1 MDKRYQ
7 VFVSSTYE
15 DLRDERQEVM
25 QALLELDCIPAGMEL
40 FPAANE
46 DQWTLI
52 KKVID
57 DCDYYIVV
65 VGGRYGSLGPE
76 GISYTQ
82 MEYEYAV
89 SQNKPVI
96 GFLHKDPSSI
106 SAKKT
111 EKSPEGQIKLAEFR
125 NLVQQKMCKYW
136 LTPADLGSV
145 VSRSLVKLIKNVPAV
160 GWVKADLLPDKSTA
174 EEFLRLRQQIE
185 DLQNQLFEA
194 QQASPVGIEN
204 LAQGDDIVKI
214 KYGYSLYKSPTY
226 ENGVLQH
233 PSSKSF
239 QESFETTW
247 NKVFSLTSP
256 LFIDEASDLTL
267 KNAVASVIEEKV
279 LEGLKEQD
287 ELKGYSMRKV
297 TLDDDDFNM
306 IKVQFLA
313 LKLITKSTKRKN
325 RSVNDRS
332 SYWTLTPY
340 GENTMMVLRA
350 VRKMPEGETNPTN

>member
-65 VGGRYGSLGPE
+65 IGGRYGSLGPE

-96 GFLHKDPSSI
+96 AFLHRDPSTI
-106 SAKKT
+106 SVGKT
-111 EKSPEGQIKLAEFR
+111 EKLPDGQAKLEEFR
-125 NLVQQKMCKYW
+125 ALVQRKMCKYW
-136 LTPADLGSV
+136 TNPADLGSV
-145 VSRSLVKLIKNVPAV
+145 VSRSLVKLIKNSSAI
-160 GWVKADLLPDKSTA
+160 GWVRADLLPDKSST
-174 EEFLRLRQQIE
+174 EEILRLRQKIE
-185 DLQNQLFEA
+185 DLQQEILDTQQL
-194 QQASPVGIEN
+194 SPIN
-204 LAQGDDIVKI
+204 TDSLAQGDDILTI
-214 KYGYSLYKSPTY
+214 KFSYTLYKSITAEGRLP
-226 ENGVLQH
+226 QI
-233 PSSKSF
+233 PSSKTVQS
-239 QESFETTW
+239 SSETTW
-247 NKVFSLTSP
+247 NKIFSLLSP
-256 LFIDEASDLTL
+256 LLIDEAADIFL
-267 KNAVASVIEEKV
+267 KNAIISVLDDEVKNDVHIQKE
-279 LEGLKEQD
+279 LEG
-287 ELKGYSMRKV
+287 YSVRRTSLV
-297 TLDDDDFNM
+297 LNEDDFNM
-306 IKVQFLA
+306 IKVQLLA
-313 LKLITKSTKRKN
+313 LKLIMKSPKRKN

-340 GENTMMVLRA
+340 GENVMMVLRA
-350 VRKMPEGETNPTN
+350 VRKIV